1 MYSIIDVETT
11 GLRPSEDKIT
21 EIAVYKHDGEQIVDS
36 FTSLVNPECYIPD
49 RITQITGITNEM
61 VAEAPKFYEIAK
73 RIIEMTEGTVFVAHN
88 AHFDYGFV
96 REEFKALGYKFT
108 RKTLCTV
115 RVSRKVFPGLPSYGL
130 AKLCRHFK
138 ITLNNH
144 HRASADALATVQ
156 ILEKLLEK
164 NSNKLTKNVVETEIK
179 AKNLP
184 PKINLD
190 EYNALPEETGVYY
203 FHNEK
208 GDIIY
213 IGKSINIKKRVGS
226 HFTKNL
232 NNRKSIDFQSQVASI
247 SYEITGSELVALLLE
262 SDEIKKHHPKFNR
275 AQRRT
280 RYFWGIYTRNT
291 RAGYTG
297 LYAARL
303 ETEKKKQP
311 LTVCGSGHTARQ
323 ILLSKIQEFNL
334 CMKLCDL
341 YKTKSACFDYQI
353 KQCNGACIG
362 EETPEEYNTRVADAI
377 ATFNRYSLRTFLVL
391 GKGRNKGEQSI
402 VAIERGRYLGFGY
415 VDKDTPISTF
425 EEAKQYIKTYK
436 DNLDVQKIIYGYLK
450 QNKWSGVLEEKEEG
464 DESKT

>member
-1 MYSIIDVETT
+1 MYTIIDVETT

-21 EIAVYKHDGEQIVDS
+21 EIAIYKHDGESIVDS
-36 FTSLVNPECYIPD
+36 FESLVNPECYIPD
-49 RITQITGITNEM
+49 RITQMTGISNEM
-61 VAEAPKFYEIAK
+61 VADAPKFYEIAK
-73 RIIEMTEGTVFVAHN
+73 QIIEITEGSVFVAHN

-96 REEFKALGYKFT
+96 REEFKALGYRFT

-115 RVSRKVFPGLPSYGL
+115 RVSRKIFPGLPSYSL
-130 AKLCRHFK
+130 AKLCKHFK
-138 ITLNNH
+138 IKLDNH
-144 HRASADALATVQ
+144 HRAAADAIATTQ

-164 NSNKLTKNVVETEIK
+164 NATKLNKNVVETEIK

-190 EYNALPEETGVYY
+190 EYQALPEETGVYY
-203 FHNEK
+203 FHNEE

-226 HFTKNL
+226 HFTQNL
-232 NNRKSIDFQSQVASI
+232 NNRKSTDFKSQVAGI
-247 SYEITGSELVALLLE
+247 SYELTGSELVALLLE

-280 RYFWGIYTRNT
+280 RYFWGIYQRNT
-291 RAGYTG
+291 KAGYLG

-303 ETEKKKQP
+303 ETEKNKTP
-311 LTVCGSGHTARQ
+311 LTMCGSGHTARK
-323 ILLSKIQEFNL
+323 ILYSKVREYEL

-341 YKTKSACFDYQI
+341 YQTKTACFDYQI
-353 KQCNGACIG
+353 KQCQGACIG
-362 EETPEEYNTRVADAI
+362 EESVEDYNTRVEEAV

-391 GKGRNKGEQSI
+391 GKGRNKQEQSI
-402 VAIERGRYLGFGY
+402 VAVENGLYLGFGY
-415 VDKDTPISTF
+415 VDKDIAISTF
-425 EEAKQYIKTYK
+425 DEARQYIQSYK

-450 QNKWSGVLEEKEEG
+450 QSQWSGVLEEK
-464 DESKT
+464 

>member
-1 MYSIIDVETT
+1 MYTIIDVETT

-21 EIAVYKHDGEQIVDS
+21 EIAIYKHDGESIVDS
-36 FTSLVNPECYIPD
+36 FESLVNPECYIPD
-49 RITQITGITNEM
+49 RITQMTGISNEM
-61 VAEAPKFYEIAK
+61 VADAPKFYEIAK
-73 RIIEMTEGTVFVAHN
+73 QIIEITEGSVFVAHN

-96 REEFKALGYKFT
+96 REEFKALGYRFT

-115 RVSRKVFPGLPSYGL
+115 RVSRKIFPGLPSYGL
-130 AKLCRHFK
+130 AKLCKHFK
-138 ITLNNH
+138 IKLDNH
-144 HRASADALATVQ
+144 HRAAADAMATTQ

-164 NSNKLTKNVVETEIK
+164 NATKLSKNVVETEIK

-190 EYNALPEETGVYY
+190 EYQALPEETGVYY
-203 FHNEK
+203 FHNEE

-226 HFTKNL
+226 HFTQNL
-232 NNRKSIDFQSQVASI
+232 NNRKSTDFKSQVAGI
-247 SYEITGSELVALLLE
+247 SYELTGSELVALLLE

-280 RYFWGIYTRNT
+280 RYFWGIYQRNT
-291 RAGYTG
+291 KAGYLG

-303 ETEKKKQP
+303 ETEKNKTP
-311 LTVCGSGHTARQ
+311 LTMCGSGHTARE
-323 ILLSKIQEFNL
+323 ILYSKVREYEL

-341 YKTKSACFDYQI
+341 YQTKTACFDYQI
-353 KQCNGACIG
+353 KQCQGACIG
-362 EETPEEYNTRVADAI
+362 EESVEDYNARVEEAV

-391 GKGRNKGEQSI
+391 GKGRNKQEQSI
-402 VAIERGRYLGFGY
+402 VAVENGLYLGFGY
-415 VDKDTPISTF
+415 VDKDIAISTF
-425 EEAKQYIKTYK
+425 DEARQYILSYK

-450 QNKWSGVLEEKEEG
+450 QSQWSGVLEEK
-464 DESKT
+464 